1 MDGGD
6 EHQNLKPTS
15 PFVNPLLTDQYQLTM
30 AYAYWRNKKHE
41 DQATFDL
48 FFRKNPFRG
57 EYTVFA
63 GLEEVI
69 RHVASFRFTEEQIQ
83 QIREH
88 VLPNR
93 EPAFYEWLSS
103 IDGSRLR
110 LFAVKEG
117 TVVFPKEPLVR
128 VEGPVGVAQLLETT
142 LLTLVNYASLV
153 CTNAARHRRAAGPK
167 KVLMEFGARRA
178 QGPDGAIS
186 ASRYSYMGGFDSTS
200 NVLSGLLFHI
210 KTEGTHAHSFVS
222 SFFEDEDLHCK
233 TLKKKTN
240 EGDKEEGEEADF
252 MEEVLRCRK
261 ELGYMDTSTAE
272 LKAFAAYALA
282 FPNSC
287 LCLVDTYDTLKSG
300 IPNFLCVAYALHK
313 FGYKAVGIRLDS
325 GDLAYLSK
333 RARAM
338 FAQVGQRVHADY
350 FSKFTIVASNEL
362 SEDTIY
368 SLNHQGHEVDVFG
381 VGTHL
386 VTCQKQPALGC
397 VYKLVEINGI
407 PRIKISQDLDKVTL
421 PGKKDVY
428 RLYGLNGSFLFL
440 RHFSLGFSSV
450 FYLMSSSFNNF
461 SQKQKEIPV
470 VDLIVEAE
478 TTSFDRCLHRHQQSQ
493 EASSSELQE
502 TVPTVGKRIMCH
514 HPSDPQKRAYITP
527 TKVVPLLELVWDCGR
542 LKLSL
547 PSLEEIKHRCQQQV
561 AEMREDHLR
570 PLNPTPYKVSLSS
583 KLWNDFNALWQ
594 ESVPI
599 SDITHI
605 SE

>member
-1 MDGGD
+1 MLC
-6 EHQNLKPTS
+6 NI
-15 PFVNPLLTDQYQLTM
+15 PLLISSVS
-30 AYAYWRNKKHE
+30 
-41 DQATFDL
+41 L
-48 FFRKNPFRG
+48 FC
-57 EYTVFA
+57 
-63 GLEEVI
+63 
-69 RHVASFRFTEEQIQ
+69 
-83 QIREH
+83 
-88 VLPNR
+88 VL
-93 EPAFYEWLSS
+93 Y
-103 IDGSRLR
+103 LR
-110 LFAVKEG
+110 ACHY
-117 TVVFPKEPLVR
+117 R
-128 VEGPVGVAQLLETT
+128 
-142 LLTLVNYASLV
+142 
-153 CTNAARHRRAAGPK
+153 
-167 KVLMEFGARRA
+167 
-178 QGPDGAIS
+178 
-186 ASRYSYMGGFDSTS
+186 
-200 NVLSGLLFHI
+200 
-210 KTEGTHAHSFVS
+210 
-222 SFFEDEDLHCK
+222 
-233 TLKKKTN
+233 
-240 EGDKEEGEEADF
+240 
-252 MEEVLRCRK
+252 
-261 ELGYMDTSTAE
+261 
-272 LKAFAAYALA
+272 A

-313 FGYKAVGIRLDS
+313 FGYKAVGELLLLHVFLRQVCFADDIAKVFVWILAILLISPSEQEQCSRKWVNAFMPTISASSPSLLATSSPKIPSTRSIIKVRS
-325 GDLAYLSK
+325 GILCFLLSSL
-333 RARAM
+333 
-338 FAQVGQRVHADY
+338 
-350 FSKFTIVASNEL
+350 FSFFSSTSNNE
-362 SEDTIY
+362 
-368 SLNHQGHEVDVFG
+368 GHEVDVFG

-428 RLYGLNGSFLFL
+428 RLYGLN
-440 RHFSLGFSSV
+440 
-450 FYLMSSSFNNF
+450 
-461 SQKQKEIPV
+461 EIPV